1 MDARGGSAGPS
12 ALSQADLLRHSTL
25 HAYALSRTAALHAG
39 LSHNAS
45 LAHLAAAHAQDAL
58 AALLHCAATQRALD
72 GGAPEG
78 GGRVGPPAVRPRV
91 GWVGGGETAGPGA
104 GSSSTLR
111 DAAAATGTTA
121 SDWRAA
127 AQLAVPSYMALHNPA
142 CSSCGLPSIP
152 GLTSTSAFPRT
163 EEHAPKKRRKS
174 SKTDAVK
181 RVAADMLSARCL
193 LCNGAVIPGHA
204 ASDPVLERAEREAAQ
219 RSKARFPS
227 VKKRKA
233 LERQHASHATESKMS
248 KVPAMQAVKRDVFEA
263 APGRSEPGHGSPL
276 LLSKKAKT
284 KSKSDASAGLPSLRA
299 MMPPLSKASTP
310 AQPAMGLLSF
320 PGLSSPAKPQP
331 DKAPTPRTPAVAFG
345 PSLTSSFSPSSISS
359 KSSMGKRP
367 DPISNPNL
375 PGPASR
381 SAALGLPP
389 SASKKASISAS
400 TTTRP
405 SPLSQ
410 LGPSSSSSTGSS
422 AKERKKERAAALR
435 GLLGAKAGQPGK
447 GAEKEKK
454 GGGGAGGGGLADF
467 LSML

>member
-104 GSSSTLR
+104 GSSSALR

-163 EEHAPKKRRKS
+163 EERAYKKRRKS
-174 SKTDAVK
+174 SKTDSAE

-193 LCNGAVIPGHA
+193 LCDGAVIPGHA

-233 LERQHASHATESKMS
+233 LERQHASLATDSKMS
-248 KVPAMQAVKRDVFEA
+248 KVSAMQAVKWDVIPSEA
-263 APGRSEPGHGSPL
+263 VPGRPEAGHDSPLL

-284 KSKSDASAGLPSLRA
+284 KSKPDASAGLPSPRA
-299 MMPPLSKASTP
+299 MMTPLSKASAS

-320 PGLSSPAKPQP
+320 PGLSSLAKPQP

-405 SPLSQ
+405 FPLSPLA
-410 LGPSSSSSTGSS
+410 PSSSSSTGSS

-454 GGGGAGGGGLADF
+454 GGGGGLADF
-467 LSML
+467 LSLL